1 MTTLLII
8 AVVAAVGAGIYD
20 SVAPG
25 LDRAEFRRALRR
37 ARHSLT
43 DWDEGYDSGRHCGRD
58 QVRVRPDCR

>member
-8 AVVAAVGAGIYD
+8 AVVAAVGAGVYD

-43 DWDEGYDSGRHCGRD
+43 DWDEGHDGGRPCRPD
-58 QVRVRPDCR
+58 QIRVRPDCR

>member
-8 AVVAAVGAGIYD
+8 AVVAAVAACLFD

-25 LDRAEFRRALRR
+25 ADRERFRCVLRQ

-43 DWDEGYDSGRHCGRD
+43 DWDAARE
-58 QVRVRPDCR
+58 

>member
-8 AVVAAVGAGIYD
+8 AVVAAVAAGLLD

-25 LDRAEFRRALRR
+25 ADRERFRCALRQ

-43 DWDEGYDSGRHCGRD
+43 DWDAARE
-58 QVRVRPDCR
+58 